1 MKATKTFKIGERCK
15 GGVITAKVDGDT
27 LTIIAKDWD
36 TSAGYNNGSNQSNAK
51 EFDRETVNC
60 KTQDAERTIDN
71 FLHDLTTSYFAGMIL
86 DWAKTKGIK
95 FESGWGW

>member
-1 MKATKTFKIGERCK
+1 MKATKTFKIGEYAK

-36 TSAGYNNGSNQSNAK
+36 TSAGYNKGSNQSNAK
-51 EFDRETVNC
+51 EFDRETVDC
-60 KTQDAERTIDN
+60 KTNGALRTIDN
-71 FLHDLTTSYFAGMIL
+71 FLNDLTTSYYAGTIL